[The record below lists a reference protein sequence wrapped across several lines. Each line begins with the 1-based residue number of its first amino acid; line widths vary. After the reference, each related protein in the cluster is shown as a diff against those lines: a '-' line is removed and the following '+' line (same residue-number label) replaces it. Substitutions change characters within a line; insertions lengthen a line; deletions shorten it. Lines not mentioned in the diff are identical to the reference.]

1 MTTSGPS
8 LKEYRSLYIRQIM
21 CSSDL
26 VVVGV
31 VERLDIE
38 EHRISIVL
46 ARLGALGRL
55 LCLFGRKP
63 QVTEKLRYSSGYPLL
78 HILLLQCPVYTN
90 TVHLR
95 WQRNMAPL
103 FIH

>member
-1 MTTSGPS
+1 MKYDDYNGTI
-8 LKEYRSLYIRQIM
+8 LKGISIARYCARWTAPLINVDT
-21 CSSDL
+21 DL

-46 ARLGALGRL
+46 ARLGTLGRL
-55 LCLFGRKP
+55 LCQFGRKP
-63 QVTEKLRYSSGYPLL
+63 QVTEKFRYSSGYPLL
-78 HILLLQCPVYTN
+78 RILLLQCPVYTH

-95 WQRNMAPL
+95 
-103 FIH
+103 